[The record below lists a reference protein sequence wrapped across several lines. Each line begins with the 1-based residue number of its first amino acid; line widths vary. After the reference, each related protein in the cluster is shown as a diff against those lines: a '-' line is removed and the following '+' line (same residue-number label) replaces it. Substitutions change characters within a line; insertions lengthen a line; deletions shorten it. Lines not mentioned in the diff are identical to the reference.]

1 MSIVWKEDV
10 RRWHPNQA
18 WIWEAAGF
26 GVFDPGINALS
37 ILTEILPG
45 PFLVRSARL
54 VEPANRATPIAAV
67 LAMTGAGGYP
77 VAVELDWRQEGPQT
91 WDITV
96 ETDGGRLALGSG
108 GAELRIDG
116 VERTR
121 APEREYPEIYRRF
134 AGLLRARESDVD
146 ARPLRIVADAFLIGA
161 RETTDA
167 FYD

>member
-1 MSIVWKEDV
+1 M
-10 RRWHPNQA
+10 
-18 WIWEAAGF
+18 
-26 GVFDPGINALS
+26 
-37 ILTEILPG
+37 
-45 PFLVRSARL
+45 
-54 VEPANRATPIAAV
+54 
-67 LAMTGAGGYP
+67 
-77 VAVELDWRQEGPQT
+77 
-91 WDITV
+91 

-116 VERTR
+116 DERTR

-146 ARPLRIVADAFLIGA
+146 SRPLRIVADAFLIGA